1 MNKTRNK
8 RIVLLVP
15 SFPKTSETFIVSKF
29 LGLLERGWDV
39 HLVCI
44 ESDSKEWAKFPVL
57 DADPTLRERVHRAWP
72 TTPKWLAVTLWLPAL
87 IRGLV
92 LDPSSTWRYLVKG
105 CETLGWKV
113 FKHYYIDLEVV
124 ILQPDVVHFEFGA
137 LAVGKTYLKELLG
150 SKLTVSFRGYDLNFS
165 GLDQPA
171 YYEKVWQ
178 QVDACHFL
186 GQDLWKRA
194 LRRGCPPDMT
204 YQLIPPAI
212 DLSLFHPDGS
222 QKYDSLGTPDN
233 PLRILSVGRLEW
245 KKGYEFALQAIRILV
260 DHGVSV
266 EYQIIGEGGHSNA
279 LYFARH
285 QLDLDDDVVFY
296 GSLPSHEVIKH
307 LERAD
312 IFLHSAVSEGFCNAV
327 LEAQAMGIPI
337 VSTDADGLAENVAD
351 GVTGFVVARR
361 DPQAIAEKLML
372 LAKNPSLRR
381 TMGTAGRKRVQSHF
395 QLENQLRDFES
406 FYEMVLAEHQGKG
419 GFTEL

>member
-1 MNKTRNK
+1 MNTVRNK

-39 HLVCI
+39 HLVCF

-57 DADPTLRERVHRAWP
+57 DADPTLSGRVHRAWS

-92 LDPSSTWRYLVKG
+92 LAPASTWRYLVKG

-113 FKHYYIDLEVV
+113 FKHYYIDLEAIV
-124 ILQPDVVHFEFGA
+124 LQPDVIHFEFGA
-137 LAVGKTYLKELLG
+137 LAIGKTYLKELLG

-165 GLDQPA
+165 GLDQPT

-194 LRRGCPPDMT
+194 LKRGCPADMT
-204 YQLIPPAI
+204 YRLIPPAI
-212 DLSLFHPDGS
+212 DLSLFHPKGS
-222 QKYDSLGTPDN
+222 QKSYSFGTPDT
-233 PLRILSVGRLEW
+233 PLKVLSVGRLEW
-245 KKGYEFALQAIRILV
+245 KKGYEFALRAIRILV

-266 EYQIIGEGGHSNA
+266 DYQIIGEGDHSNA

-296 GSLPSHEVIKH
+296 GSSPLHEVIKH

-327 LEAQAMGIPI
+327 LEAQAMGIP
-337 VSTDADGLAENVAD
+337 VVTTDADGLAENVVD

-361 DPQAIAEKLML
+361 DPLAIAEKLML
-372 LAKNPSLRR
+372 LAKNPSLRQ
-381 TMGTAGRKRVQSHF
+381 TMGAAGYERVQSHF
-395 QLENQLRDFES
+395 RLDQQLDGWER
-406 FYEMVLAEHQGKG
+406 FYG
-419 GFTEL
+419 ELL